1 MGTEVA
7 VEGNIAVEVA
17 AGSPVVVDSQAAAAG
32 SPVVV
37 GSLADKPAA
46 AVEDS
51 HCMAAEGFVE
61 DIMDF
66 VVDSPRCFD
75 KDCTVGFDCTA
86 VDLLV
91 DSEGNLTVGFAGKVR
106 VVRAVGNLAVEVA
119 AGVRTDFPVVGIP
132 TVSEDTRRYFDS
144 SAAVREGVGGVWVTV
159 CSVGW

>member
-1 MGTEVA
+1 MEDSGFGLGAYWGCNIQGHHRMGTEVA

-17 AGSPVVVDSQAAAAG
+17 AGSPVVVDSQVAAAG

-75 KDCTVGFDCTA
+75 KDCTVGFDCT
-86 VDLLV
+86 
-91 DSEGNLTVGFAGKVR
+91 
-106 VVRAVGNLAVEVA
+106 
-119 AGVRTDFPVVGIP
+119 
-132 TVSEDTRRYFDS
+132 
-144 SAAVREGVGGVWVTV
+144 
-159 CSVGW
+159 

>member
-17 AGSPVVVDSQAAAAG
+17 AGSLVVDSQAAAG

-46 AVEDS
+46 VEDS
-51 HCMAAEGFVE
+51 HCHCMAAEGFVE
-61 DIMDF
+61 DMLDF
-66 VVDSPRCFD
+66 VVDSRHCSD

-91 DSEGNLTVGFAGKVR
+91 DSEGMLTVGFAGKGR

-119 AGVRTDFPVVGIP
+119 AGGCTDFPVVVGILV
-132 TVSEDTRRYFDS
+132 VSELDPRRYFDS

-159 CSVGW
+159 